1 MKSGES
7 ITRTGSI
14 LFLKRVTIGKLSQE
28 DKKMMVPNQNFLTY
42 FPEVELPEEKFN
54 SNRSSCLRIGAYLII
69 QKVMDEYE
77 IPELLDGYF
86 SPKDRGLFL
95 DLIAY
100 TIICEN
106 NAGQYYP
113 AYAFGH
119 PLFTEGMHIY
129 SDTKVSEFLCG
140 MTGEESIGFLN
151 DWNASCD
158 RREKIYISYDSTNK
172 NSEAGNIEMV
182 EYGEAKVDVGLPI
195 FNYAIAYDTK
205 NAKPLFYESYPGS
218 IADISQLEFMHG
230 KAKGYGYKNIGFIL
244 DRGYFSKGNIRKMDE
259 YGYSFVIMIKGMAKL
274 VNRLVLENKGKFEE
288 ERKYSIRKHHV
299 YGITVKDKL
308 YPDDEKTRYFHI
320 YHSTGKEHGEKEKHY
335 FDTFYDNKGILT
347 VVKENDK
354 RKLTTKDTEG
364 RGRRNEAGKSSWSEK
379 KSEQM
384 MFAECRSVDLV
395 ELFQE
400 VNVCSSCLLIDSYV
414 IES

>member
-1 MKSGES
+1 
-7 ITRTGSI
+7 
-14 LFLKRVTIGKLSQE
+14 
-28 DKKMMVPNQNFLTY
+28 
-42 FPEVELPEEKFN
+42 
-54 SNRSSCLRIGAYLII
+54 
-69 QKVMDEYE
+69 
-77 IPELLDGYF
+77 
-86 SPKDRGLFL
+86 
-95 DLIAY
+95 
-100 TIICEN
+100 
-106 NAGQYYP
+106 
-113 AYAFGH
+113 
-119 PLFTEGMHIY
+119 
-129 SDTKVSEFLCG
+129 
-140 MTGEESIGFLN
+140 
-151 DWNASCD
+151 
-158 RREKIYISYDSTNK
+158 
-172 NSEAGNIEMV
+172 
-182 EYGEAKVDVGLPI
+182 
-195 FNYAIAYDTK
+195 
-205 NAKPLFYESYPGS
+205 
-218 IADISQLEFMHG
+218 
-230 KAKGYGYKNIGFIL
+230 
-244 DRGYFSKGNIRKMDE
+244 MDE